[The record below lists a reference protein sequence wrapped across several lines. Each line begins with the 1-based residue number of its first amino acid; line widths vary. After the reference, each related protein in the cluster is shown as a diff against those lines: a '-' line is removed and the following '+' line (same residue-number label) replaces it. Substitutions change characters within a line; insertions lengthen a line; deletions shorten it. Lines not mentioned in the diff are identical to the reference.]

1 MAKVLIAEDNEFF
14 RDMLNE
20 TLTSEGH
27 SVISANDGEQ
37 ALALLGKEKVDLLIT
52 DIIMPK
58 VTGVSLIKQVAK
70 LFPDVKIIA
79 ISGGWR
85 GGMSDYLKTT
95 QEEGASYAF
104 TKPLDMEELMDA
116 VDDLLE
122 K

>member
-1 MAKVLIAEDNEFF
+1 MAKVLVVEDNEFF
-14 RDMLNE
+14 RDMLKE
-20 TLTSEGH
+20 TLAAGGH
-27 SVISANDGEQ
+27 TVSSANDGEQ
-37 ALALLGKEKVDLLIT
+37 ALAILEKEKPNVLIT

-58 VTGVSLIKQVAK
+58 VTGISLIKQVKK
-70 LFPDVKIIA
+70 LFPEIKIIA

-104 TKPLDMEELMDA
+104 TKPIDMDELLAA
-116 VDDLLE
+116 VDELS